1 MKRDMDLIREILLAV
16 EASPDQ
22 MTASLPDF
30 EGYTDS
36 EINYHLVLLHEAGLI
51 IALIHESDDQYF
63 AEPVRLTWE
72 GHEFLE
78 AIKDKSKWN
87 ETKKIVLEKSGG
99 LVYEVIR
106 FFAVE
111 SMKKQL
117 FP

>member
-1 MKRDMDLIREILLAV
+1 MKRDMDLVREILLAV
-16 EASPDQ
+16 EDSPDQ
-22 MTASLPDF
+22 MAANRPDI

-51 IALIHESDDQYF
+51 IALIHKGDDQYS

-72 GHEFLE
+72 GYEFLE
-78 AIKDKSKWN
+78 AIRDKAKWH
-87 ETKKIVLEKSGG
+87 EMKKVILEKSGG
-99 LVYEVIR
+99 LVYEVIK

-111 SMKKQL
+111 SMKRQL